1 MSSILQTIFAFPAF
15 QSRYGHLGDHAE
27 TCTIALPAD
36 CVECQMRKIADGLL
50 SGRYA
55 RISHQSESGDQTA
68 TVVSQ
73 TGIRPVAFKTLLGR
87 GHPEFST
94 MKQQD
99 AEEFLIHLLDMLR
112 REERKMSGQA
122 VELGA
127 LLACFLSPGAGRT
140 KVACVICK
148 GSAGLEPTRLFTF
161 GMEERLECGRCNRVR
176 YRIDKM
182 DVVSIPVPAQRKA
195 AGNQDSAGRRDDW
208 EPVRFEDCLASLT
221 VPEALEYDCP
231 SCSERVFAKK

>member
-15 QSRYGHLGDHAE
+15 QRRYGHLGEHAE

-55 RISHQSESGDQTA
+55 RISHQGDQTA

-73 TGIRPVAFKTLLGR
+73 TGIRPIAFKTLLGR

-99 AEEFLIHLLDMLR
+99 AEEFLIHLLDVLR

-122 VELGA
+122 VQLGA
-127 LLACFLSPGAGRT
+127 SLAGFQVLVHVELKLLA
-140 KVACVICK
+140 
-148 GSAGLEPTRLFTF
+148 
-161 GMEERLECGRCNRVR
+161 
-176 YRIDKM
+176 
-182 DVVSIPVPAQRKA
+182 
-195 AGNQDSAGRRDDW
+195 
-208 EPVRFEDCLASLT
+208 
-221 VPEALEYDCP
+221 
-231 SCSERVFAKK
+231 